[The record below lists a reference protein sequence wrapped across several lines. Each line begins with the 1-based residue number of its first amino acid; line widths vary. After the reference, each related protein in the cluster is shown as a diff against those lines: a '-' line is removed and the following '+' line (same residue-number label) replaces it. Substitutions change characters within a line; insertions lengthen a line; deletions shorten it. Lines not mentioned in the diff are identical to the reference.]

1 MGLIW
6 AITAL
11 ALVLLG
17 RAAPPPREIE
27 LRIPRGTAR
36 EIAAGLDPG
45 VITPTL
51 SVVAG
56 DVLVIEN
63 EDTVAH
69 RVGPYLAPPG
79 RTTRVVVEPSAA
91 GPFLC
96 TVHPSRRLTLEVMPR
111 GLDLRLTAL
120 PTLLLGIPLAA
131 VVLAVGRVLRALGPP

>member
-1 MGLIW
+1 MASIW

-11 ALVLLG
+11 ALILLG
-17 RAAPPPREIE
+17 RAAPPPREVE
-27 LRIPRGTAR
+27 VRIPRGTAG

-45 VITPTL
+45 VVSPTL
-51 SVVAG
+51 SLMAG
-56 DVLVIEN
+56 DALVIEN

-79 RTTRVVVEPSAA
+79 RTTRVVVEASAA

-96 TVHPSRRLTLEVMPR
+96 TVHPSGQLTLEVAPR
-111 GLDLRLTAL
+111 GLDLRLTVL

-131 VVLAVGRVLRALGPP
+131 IALAIRRVLRALDTP